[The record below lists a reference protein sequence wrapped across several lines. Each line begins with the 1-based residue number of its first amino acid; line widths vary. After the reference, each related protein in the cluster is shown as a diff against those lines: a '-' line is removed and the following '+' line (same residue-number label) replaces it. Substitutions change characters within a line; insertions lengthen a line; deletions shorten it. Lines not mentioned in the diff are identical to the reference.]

1 MINIMNNVIRM
12 IIDIQL
18 YVWKNKIEKEKL
30 KMKI

>member
-12 IIDIQL
+12 IIEIQL